1 MAADVIRTM
10 ASLGLTMLGSG
21 TSSTRMSC
29 VSNQQLAF
37 IMSPFFSSARR
48 PLPLAAPISLAGRGE
63 APAPACRGPCA
74 GGDLAGFHHLL
85 EAPQILRHLLVG
97 IGAEELGDQRA
108 EQAARRPVQQLDL
121 HDGAAAARRALKAH
135 RAPRLHVRALERS
148 PRDQLV
154 RLVV

>member
-37 IMSPFFSSARR
+37 IMSPFFSSARWR
-48 PLPLAAPISLAGRGE
+48 LLVASLLRSLAPVSLAGRGE

-85 EAPQILRHLLVG
+85 EAAQILRHLLVG

-108 EQAARRPVQQLDL
+108 
-121 HDGAAAARRALKAH
+121 
-135 RAPRLHVRALERS
+135 
-148 PRDQLV
+148 
-154 RLVV
+154 